1 MSQDTFL
8 HLSHFQIISNHV
20 NEYILSNSDRTLELI
35 ETGAV
40 MKSRNYIPK
49 EKKVYVT
56 HFMIDVRKCS
66 KDNNC
71 FVLAITSY
79 DKNEKDK
86 AARVEVDF
94 KAGTF
99 KLYAYNKKI
108 KTFNFQFDFSQ
119 VALISV
125 KVNRNSGE
133 VTVKI
138 NN

>member
-1 MSQDTFL
+1 
-8 HLSHFQIISNHV
+8 
-20 NEYILSNSDRTLELI
+20 
-35 ETGAV
+35 

-56 HFMIDVRKCS
+56 HFMIDLRKCS
-66 KDNNC
+66 NDNNC

-99 KLYAYNKKI
+99 KLYAYNKKL

-125 KVNRNSGE
+125 KVNRISGE
-133 VTVKI
+133 VTIKI
-138 NN
+138 NNQ